1 MMPYVYDL
9 TWHDA
14 RKCWKK
20 HHNGRTYYVGK
31 GACRGKTDRP
41 GYLQA
46 ISQWREIE
54 RVLSPVKPDPFAL
67 PPGLDL
73 SLAARMATDWTRL
86 GVSKPVAVTTAPAD
100 RTIEG
105 ILRKF
110 VAEQSARARAG
121 EIRVSSYSVFPIL
134 LADFRDYCKAAG
146 RTHVHE
152 IDPGLLDAY
161 RRDQKALIGRTDEH
175 ALSAYSVRDRLVKVR
190 AFLKWCYRVG
200 AIDCIPRNV
209 DDDFARVGLPGPNPK
224 TFTLDEIRK
233 LWNGASQ
240 RTKLYIALGL
250 NCGYRQE
257 DIASL
262 LPEHLDLDARMIRR
276 QRSKTGTAQP
286 HKLWTVTSE
295 LLRREMAPRGS
306 AFALLDANGQRLVRV
321 ELRDDGGTKRNDP
334 IRLAFDRVM
343 AKLKMADDE
352 RRFST
357 LRKTGATTINRL
369 YPRQPHLASQYLA
382 HDDAATKRFYVE
394 EFYETL
400 FAALDA
406 MEAHFALTL

>member
-20 HHNGRTYYVGK
+20 HHHGRTYYVGK

-46 ISQWREIE
+46 IAEWKEIE
-54 RVLSPVKPDPFAL
+54 RVLSPRTPHPFAL
-67 PPGLDL
+67 PPGVDL

-86 GVSKPVAVTTAPAD
+86 GVSKPVAVATAPAD

-105 ILRKF
+105 MVREY

-134 LADFRDYCKAAG
+134 LADFRDYCKAVG
-146 RTHVHE
+146 RTLIHE
-152 IDPGLLDAY
+152 IDPALLDAY

-175 ALSAYSVRDRLVKVR
+175 GLSAYSVRDRLVKVR
-190 AFLKWCYRVG
+190 AFLKWAYRIG

-224 TFTLDEIRK
+224 TFTLDEIRT
-233 LWNGASQ
+233 LWNAASQ

-262 LPEHLDLDARMIRR
+262 IPEHIDLDARMIRR
-276 QRSKTGTAQP
+276 LRSKTGTAQP
-286 HKLWTVTSE
+286 HKLWTVTAE
-295 LLRREMAPRGS
+295 LLRRETAPRGS

-321 ELRDDGGTKRNDP
+321 EIRGDGGTKRNDP
-334 IRLAFDRVM
+334 IREPAH
-343 AKLKMADDE
+343 
-352 RRFST
+352 
-357 LRKTGATTINRL
+357 LRWT
-369 YPRQPHLASQYLA
+369 
-382 HDDAATKRFYVE
+382 V
-394 EFYETL
+394 
-400 FAALDA
+400 
-406 MEAHFALTL
+406 